1 MSAAFLAT
9 SLSLFSGFFSLG
21 AAAFLYLRYRT
32 VLLRLLTLFLTSLLL
47 IGLGSW
53 LRDLGGLAGAAAGTG
68 ARAALEA
75 GASILSLP
83 GLALNVAAVPYLV
96 CALASVPVP
105 KAWKRILAVWDAL
118 IAAACL
124 AYPFVP
130 DPGPLFTV
138 MNAQLVITIGSSLA
152 LLAVNLRNVGKPSL
166 RRALAAFLWI
176 SGGFLVFLVLD
187 ILITRLDIRA
197 LAFLDGLSLP
207 FYLVALNVGSFLFAG
222 RFLGS
227 EPLVEEGRLTEAC
240 KAEFGLTAR
249 EAELAERLL
258 EGATNQDLA
267 DALYI
272 SRKTVENH
280 LYNIFQKMGVRNR
293 LQLVAVLGAW
303 NRETWGNRPESRDP
317 AK

>member
-32 VLLRLLTLFLTSLLL
+32 VILRFLLLFLSSLVL

-53 LRDLGGLAGAAAGTG
+53 LRGMGGLAGAAAGSGAPTE
-68 ARAALEA
+68 ARAALDV

-83 GLALNVAAVPYLV
+83 GLALNVAIVPLLV
-96 CALASVPVP
+96 LALASVPVP
-105 KAWKRILAVWDAL
+105 KAWKRILAAWDTLA
-118 IAAACL
+118 AAACL
-124 AYPFVP
+124 SFPFARN
-130 DPGPLFTV
+130 PGPVMTV
-138 MNAQLVITIGSSLA
+138 MNFQLIVTIAGSLA
-152 LLAVNLRNVGKPSL
+152 VLAVNLRNVGNPSL

-176 SGGFLVFLVLD
+176 SGGFLAFLVLD
-187 ILITRLDIRA
+187 ILITRLGIRA

-207 FYLVALNVGSFLFAG
+207 AYLVALNAGSFLFAG

-227 EPLVEEGRLTEAC
+227 EPLVEGGRLTEAC
-240 KAEFGLTAR
+240 RAEFGLTAR
-249 EAELAERLL
+249 EAELIERLL
-258 EGATNQDLA
+258 DGSTNQDLA
-267 DALYI
+267 EALYI

-293 LQLVAVLGAW
+293 LQLVAVLRAW
-303 NRETWGNRPESRDP
+303 NKETWG
-317 AK
+317 

>member
-1 MSAAFLAT
+1 MNSVFLAT
-9 SLSLFSGFFSLG
+9 TLSLFSGFFSLG

-32 VLLRLLTLFLTSLLL
+32 VILRLLVLFLSSLVL

-53 LRDLGGLAGAAAGTG
+53 LRGLGGLAGAAAGAG
-68 ARAALEA
+68 APAALDV

-83 GLALNVAAVPYLV
+83 GLALNVAVVPFLV
-96 CALASVPVP
+96 CALVSLPVP
-105 KAWKRILAVWDAL
+105 AGWKGILAAWDVL
-118 IAAACL
+118 ICAACL

-130 DPGPLFTV
+130 DPGPVFTV
-138 MNAQLVITIGSSLA
+138 MNVQLVLTIGASLA
-152 LLAVNLRNVGKPSL
+152 VLAGNLRNVGKPAL
-166 RRALAAFLWI
+166 RRALAVFLWV

-187 ILITRLDIRA
+187 ILTTRFDIRA

-207 FYLVALNVGSFLFAG
+207 AYLVALNAGSFLFAG

-227 EPLVEEGRLTEAC
+227 EPLVEGGRLTEAC
-240 KAEFGLTAR
+240 RAEFGLTAR
-249 EAELAERLL
+249 ETELVERLL
-258 EGATNQDLA
+258 GGSTNQDLA

-303 NRETWGNRPESRDP
+303 NKETWG
-317 AK
+317 